1 MSETPEPV
9 ALVIRR
15 VDNSQMPVAFSW
27 ALKKLPENLAV
38 LRLPIYFGW
47 RLATRW
53 GEDQCPVKAAAMA
66 FFGLLS
72 IFPIVLAAVSILA
85 TTLAGNSAALQGFQT
100 FVEQFF
106 PGQTGQDISVAM
118 KSAVEKI
125 ADGPSITVLSLVA
138 LGSLIWS
145 GRAYFETL
153 AEVLNSVWP
162 NTKPRTFWQN
172 QIALWSTF
180 VGAGVLWLLSTA
192 AIFALSVAGWL
203 LQLLPRE
210 FQNSFPWLALG
221 SRISSLL
228 LTLFMFWLL
237 YRFLPNVEGRR
248 RKRLVWLA
256 SVLAAV
262 LWEGAKFG
270 FAKFLGNLDRYQ
282 ATYGS
287 VAGVVVTMMWIYISS
302 LIILLGAE
310 AAAAYQ
316 ETGDNCPD
324 RSVAKIESEARN

>member
-1 MSETPEPV
+1 MPVPV
-9 ALVIRR
+9 A
-15 VDNSQMPVAFSW
+15 W
-27 ALKKLPENLAV
+27 AIGKLPV
-38 LRLPIYFGW
+38 LRGVIYFFW
-47 RLATRW
+47 RLAMRW

-72 IFPIVLAAVSILA
+72 LFPIVLAAVSILA
-85 TTLAGNSAALQGFQT
+85 TVLAGNAAALQGFEN
-100 FVEQFF
+100 FVQQFF
-106 PGQTGQDISVAM
+106 PGQTGQDVALAM
-118 KSAVEKI
+118 KNAADKI
-125 ADGPSITVLSLVA
+125 AAGPSITLLSLIA

-162 NTKPRTFWQN
+162 GAKARSFWQS

-180 VGAGVLWLLSTA
+180 AGAGVLWLLSTA
-192 AIFALSVAGWL
+192 ATFFLSVAGWL
-203 LQLLPRE
+203 LNFLPASV
-210 FQNSFPWLALG
+210 QNSFPWLALA
-221 SRISSLL
+221 SRASSLL

-248 RKRLVWLA
+248 RRRLVWGAAL
-256 SVLAAV
+256 LAAF

-287 VAGVVVTMMWIYISS
+287 VAGVVVTLMWIYVSS

-310 AAAAYQ
+310 AAAAYE
-316 ETGDNCPD
+316 ETCKEMKD
-324 RSVAKIESEARN
+324 ESEPILIG